1 MIYFSDSEI
10 DALIQDDLP
19 VLDLTSHLLNVGTR
33 PGTIRLVTRQ
43 KTVICCTE
51 EAARI
56 FQKLGLTISQMLP
69 SGSRV
74 EENTVILEAAGP
86 AESLHAAWRCATNL
100 VEHASGVAT
109 RTRRMVDAVH
119 RVNPDI
125 AVVTTRKIIPG
136 AKKLMIKSI
145 LAGGAMPHRLGL
157 SETVLIFDEH
167 LRFIGGADA
176 LTAQMEQLK
185 TRLGEKKAVVEAHT
199 VESAL
204 NFAKAGADAV
214 QLDKFSLEETRQVTE
229 TVKSTYPGT
238 KVAIAGGVNLDN
250 CAEYAAAGVDMIVT
264 SALYFGKPA
273 DIKADLQPTA

>member
-1 MIYFSDSEI
+1 MIYFSDADI
-10 DALIQDDLP
+10 DQLIHEDLP
-19 VLDLTSHLLNVGTR
+19 SMDLTTYALDIGAC
-33 PGTIRLVTRQ
+33 PGTIRLLPRQ
-43 KTVICCTE
+43 PTVVCCTE

-56 FQKLGLTISQMLP
+56 FAKLGLTIRHITA
-69 SGSRV
+69 SGEQV
-74 EENTVILEAAGP
+74 DPGTVVLEAAGP
-86 AESLHAAWRCATNL
+86 AGAVHAGWRCGMNL
-100 VEHASGVAT
+100 VEHASGIAT

-125 AVVTTRKIIPG
+125 SVVTTRKRIPG

-167 LRFIGGADA
+167 LRFIGGAEA
-176 LTAQMEQLK
+176 LADRMPSLK
-185 TRLGEKKAVVEAHT
+185 AKLPEKKIAVEAHT
-199 VESAL
+199 VESAIL
-204 NFAKAGADAV
+204 LARTGVDMV
-214 QLDKFSLEETRQVTE
+214 QLDKLSLDDTRQVVGAIQSE
-229 TVKSTYPGT
+229 HLDT

-273 DIKADLQPTA
+273 DFKADLQPTA